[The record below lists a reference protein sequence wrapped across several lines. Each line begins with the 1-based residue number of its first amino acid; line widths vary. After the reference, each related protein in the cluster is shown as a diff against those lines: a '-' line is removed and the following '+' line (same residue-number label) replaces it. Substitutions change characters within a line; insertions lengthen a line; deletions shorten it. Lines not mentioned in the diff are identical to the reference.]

1 MTGGLRSLPL
11 DPGRRGSH
19 DAFRRAPRRHY
30 ELQTYEKSR
39 IDVACMWTQLPGQ
52 LVLFNVYTTLTSAMA
67 KPKISSTS
75 SVSATLGIALRYWC
89 RLLHYPRETKVSMRL
104 RSA

>member
-1 MTGGLRSLPL
+1 
-11 DPGRRGSH
+11 
-19 DAFRRAPRRHY
+19 
-30 ELQTYEKSR
+30 
-39 IDVACMWTQLPGQ
+39 MWTQLPGQ
-52 LVLFNVYTTLTSAMA
+52 LVLFNVYMTLTSAMA

-89 RLLHYPRETKVSMRL
+89 RLLHYSRETKVSMRL